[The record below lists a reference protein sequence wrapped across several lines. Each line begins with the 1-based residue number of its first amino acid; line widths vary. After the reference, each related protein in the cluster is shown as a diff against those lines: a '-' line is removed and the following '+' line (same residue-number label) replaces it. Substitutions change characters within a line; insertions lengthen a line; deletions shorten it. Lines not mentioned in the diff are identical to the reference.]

1 MKTVAILSDKA
12 KKILEA
18 KKAKLF
24 KEIEKCL
31 DINNSDSYLIV
42 WINYIILTKLMY
54 QYIDENPK
62 EITYSEIDTDK
73 PTAED
78 VGELVINE
86 FYKYKDILLGM
97 MISYDFKDVSP
108 DELSDM
114 SIEELEEFKVNIKNR
129 LYK

>member
-54 QYIDENPK
+54 QYIDKNPK

-97 MISYDFKDVSP
+97 MTSYDFKDVSP

-129 LYK
+129 LCK

>member
-1 MKTVAILSDKA
+1 MKTVAILSDEA

-18 KKAKLF
+18 KKDKLF

-97 MISYDFKDVSP
+97 MTSYDFKDVSP

-129 LYK
+129 LCK